1 MNVFSL
7 TLHATLHSSRN
18 KRRAL
23 SYIIYIISNH
33 DIHTHR
39 FSLLENEIYT
49 AEQNR
54 KSRSESGSGSGYDP
68 QSGSGSRSGSGPGS
82 FSSNSLPRLKL
93 SSIEVSYSCVISL
106 SAILLSC
113 RHNDN

>member
-7 TLHATLHSSRN
+7 TLHATLHSSHN
-18 KRRAL
+18 KRLAL
-23 SYIIYIISNH
+23 SYIICIISNN

-68 QSGSGSRSGSGPGS
+68 RSGSGSRSGSGPGS
-82 FSSNSLPRLKL
+82 FSSNSLPRIKL
-93 SSIEVSYSCVISL
+93 SSIEVSYSSVNSLCVV
-106 SAILLSC
+106 LLSC
-113 RHNDN
+113 YDN